1 MDTVGAREELSSID
15 WEKVLE
21 GTVNESWE
29 SLKDILFRIQS
40 KYVPHKAKGGKK
52 KLWMSY
58 KALKYVKR
66 KHKVFKK
73 YKDTKHPACRRAA
86 NKASNELKK
95 AKFNFKKKLAD
106 NIKND
111 SKSFYAYVRGGSRA
125 TKKVGPTVN
134 SQGELDDSNEGMC
147 ELLNQAF
154 GEVFTRT

>member
-1 MDTVGAREELSSID
+1 M
-15 WEKVLE
+15 
-21 GTVNESWE
+21 N
-29 SLKDILFRIQS
+29 
-40 KYVPHKAKGGKK
+40 
-52 KLWMSY
+52 
-58 KALKYVKR
+58 
-66 KHKVFKK
+66 
-73 YKDTKHPACRRAA
+73 RRRD
-86 NKASNELKK
+86 KELKK
-95 AKFNFKKKLAD
+95 AKFNFEKKLAD